1 MRIATRLLA
10 LTSILMG
17 LGSTLLNMPS
27 FNGIAYNFTYWEIYQ
42 RWDIITLSLSV
53 MLGLAAVIALANP
66 GRLWD
71 LLVAV
76 ALTFVFTNYAPA
88 AVEYRSDASAALILG
103 GVAAAVALFAGLLL
117 LIEGADAPRTP
128 IHNPAAYPTAA
139 HAGATFVPQP
149 PPAPVAAAVPRP
161 ARVPQSPAAG
171 WYPDPGGS
179 RGQRYWDGAAWTN
192 DLRS

>member
-10 LTSILMG
+10 LAALLLG
-17 LGSTLLNMPS
+17 LGSTLLS
-27 FNGIAYNFTYWEIYQ
+27 YSGYDGAGYTFWEIFR
-42 RWDIITLSLSV
+42 RWDIITLGISVALCLSV
-53 MLGLAAVIALANP
+53 LIALGNP

-76 ALTFVFTNYAPA
+76 ALTFVFTNYAPF
-88 AVEYRSDASAALILG
+88 AVEYDSGTAAGLILG
-103 GVAAAVALFAGLLL
+103 GAASALALFAGLLL
-117 LIEGADAPRTP
+117 LVEGPGVPRVQSFR
-128 IHNPAAYPTAA
+128 PAAYATTAHPTAA
-139 HAGATFVPQP
+139 HAAATFVPQP
-149 PPAPVAAAVPRP
+149 PPTPQPQRA
-161 ARVPQSPAAG
+161 PQSPAAG